1 MIPSVLFI
9 HFNLVNKYLSAFY
22 MPGTVLGTG
31 HKAVNKRGQVDGI
44 MRLLF

>member
-22 MPGTVLGTG
+22 VLGTVLGTG
-31 HKAVNKRGQVDGI
+31 HKAVNKKGQVDGV
-44 MRLLF
+44 MELLF